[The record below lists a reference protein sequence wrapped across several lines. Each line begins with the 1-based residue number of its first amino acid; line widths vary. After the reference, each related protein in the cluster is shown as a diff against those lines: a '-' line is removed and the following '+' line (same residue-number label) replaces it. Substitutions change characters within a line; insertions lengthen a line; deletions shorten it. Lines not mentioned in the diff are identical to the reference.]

1 VQNTVF
7 PVKLTSP
14 FTRENIK
21 AMNNNTWHSLTMR
34 IAIVQAPTMHYPSRE
49 SATQNET
56 PPPFFLCATIKR
68 RKKKQFPQAERKRNE
83 SQRWQPSGG
92 RCVAGRRVWWGHGLI
107 TRGSVVTPDAGSRP
121 EPSIHSSSSTRSG
134 QATASSP
141 RRRRRRRRPA
151 SRQEADTSCLIFHAR
166 PRVVSAARTLL
177 FPPLHSLLPS
187 IHHPSP
193 SFPASTT

>member
-1 VQNTVF
+1 M
-7 PVKLTSP
+7 KLRHHFFFVP
-14 FTRENIK
+14 
-21 AMNNNTWHSLTMR
+21 
-34 IAIVQAPTMHYPSRE
+34 PSKDGKR
-49 SATQNET
+49 SNFRRRKGNET
-56 PPPFFLCATIKR
+56 SR
-68 RKKKQFPQAERKRNE
+68 SDG
-83 SQRWQPSGG
+83 SQV
-92 RCVAGRRVWWGHGLI
+92 VAGASRAAGVWWGHGLI